1 MPKRLLSALLPLI
14 LAVPLA
20 SEASL
25 IGQTATCGMTPF
37 PFWSCSPASATVADP
52 GAEFQLILSSNR
64 PFFSVDLG
72 PSSMLL
78 TLISTGG
85 LGMGAG
91 EVLTISG
98 LSGILDA
105 TLGFSTADSGI
116 SASDV
121 SFTSSSITFV
131 LNGSNW
137 SPGQE
142 ARIDISTVPEPG
154 TLALLGLGLAGL
166 AASRRRK
173 Q

>member
-1 MPKRLLSALLPLI
+1 MTKRLLSVLLPLI

-37 PFWSCSPASATVADP
+37 PFWSCSPASATVVDP
-52 GAEFQLILSSNR
+52 GAEFQLRLQGRS
-64 PFFSVDLG
+64 FFSVDLG

-105 TLGFSTADSGI
+105 TLDFSTANSGI
-116 SASDV
+116 DASDV

-131 LNGSNW
+131 LKGSEW
-137 SPGQE
+137 SPGQQ
-142 ARIDISTVPEPG
+142 ARIDITVPEPG

-166 AASRRRK
+166 AATRRRK

>member
-1 MPKRLLSALLPLI
+1 MTKRLLSVLLPLI

-37 PFWSCSPASATVADP
+37 PFWSCSPASAAVVDP
-52 GAEFQLILSSNR
+52 GAEFQLSLQGRS
-64 PFFSVDLG
+64 FFSVDLG

-78 TLISTGG
+78 TVISTGG

-105 TLGFSTADSGI
+105 TLDFSTANSGI
-116 SASDV
+116 GASDV

-131 LNGSNW
+131 LNGSEW
-137 SPGQE
+137 SPGQQ
-142 ARIDISTVPEPG
+142 ARIDIAVPEPG

>member
-25 IGQTATCGMTPF
+25 IGQAATCDMQPNGS
-37 PFWSCSPASATVADP
+37 FWSCSPASATVVDP
-52 GAEFQLILSSNR
+52 GAEFQLRLQGR

-78 TLISTGG
+78 TVISTGG

-105 TLGFSTADSGI
+105 TLDFSTANSGI
-116 SASDV
+116 GASDV

-131 LNGSNW
+131 LNGSDW
-137 SPGQE
+137 SPGQQ
-142 ARIDISTVPEPG
+142 ARIDITVPEPG